1 MYVLVFLLL
10 AVFGYG
16 ALYYRKSPVLLVL
29 GIISC
34 VVLMLTPMNEE
45 IVWSTTQT
53 EEISGAQFGET
64 TDLDVTSTDNHVLFK
79 LSEGWEYTTWLWL
92 HVAILIVHSVM
103 FFAFFFRTE
112 A

>member
-1 MYVLVFLLL
+1 
-10 AVFGYG
+10 
-16 ALYYRKSPVLLVL
+16 
-29 GIISC
+29 
-34 VVLMLTPMNEE
+34 MLTPMNEE

-64 TDLDVTSTDNHVLFK
+64 TDLDDTTTDNHVLFK

>member
-1 MYVLVFLLL
+1 
-10 AVFGYG
+10 
-16 ALYYRKSPVLLVL
+16 
-29 GIISC
+29 
-34 VVLMLTPMNEE
+34 MLTPMNEE